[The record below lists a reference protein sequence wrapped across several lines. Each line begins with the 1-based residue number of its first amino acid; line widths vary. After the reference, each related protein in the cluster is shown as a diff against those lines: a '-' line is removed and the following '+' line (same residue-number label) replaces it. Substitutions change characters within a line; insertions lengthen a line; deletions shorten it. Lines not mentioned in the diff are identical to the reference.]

1 MADAAWQRIQERL
14 AEAAAARTLPS
25 DVDAA
30 LERARR
36 QVEALA
42 EASASLEA
50 SLPQQV
56 GDAIRDGIRAEAQ
69 PLGRQVAELR
79 GLSNQLI
86 RRFESLEGDLAAE
99 RAARI
104 EDLALLVDLIR
115 AGWQS
120 VDERLSHIEPRTADV
135 VQLPQ
140 HRSA

>member
-1 MADAAWQRIQERL
+1 MQDAAWQRVQDRL
-14 AEAAAARTLPS
+14 AEVAAARTQPS

-30 LERARR
+30 LDRARK
-36 QVEALA
+36 QIEALA
-42 EASASLEA
+42 QASAALEA
-50 SLPQQV
+50 TLPQQV
-56 GDAIRDGIRAEAQ
+56 GDAIRDGIRSEAQ

-86 RRFESLEGDLAAE
+86 RRFEHLEGDLAAE
-99 RAARI
+99 RAARV

-120 VDERLSHIEPRTADV
+120 VDERLARMEPRMADV

>member
-1 MADAAWQRIQERL
+1 MQGNAWDRVQERL
-14 AEAAAARTLPS
+14 AEVAAQRTQPS

-36 QVEALA
+36 QIEALA

-56 GDAIRDGIRAEAQ
+56 GDAIRDGIRSEAA

-86 RRFESLEGDLAAE
+86 RRFEHLEGDLAAE
-99 RAARI
+99 RSARV

-120 VDERLSHIEPRTADV
+120 VDERLARMEPRSADV

>member
-1 MADAAWQRIQERL
+1 MHDAAWQRVQDRL
-14 AEAAAARTLPS
+14 AEVAATRTQPS

-30 LERARR
+30 LERART
-36 QVEALA
+36 QIEALA
-42 EASASLEA
+42 QASAALEA
-50 SLPQQV
+50 TLPAQV
-56 GDAIRDGIRAEAQ
+56 GDAVREGIRAEAQ

-79 GLSNQLI
+79 GLTNQLI
-86 RRFESLEGDLAAE
+86 RRFEHLEGDLAAE
-99 RAARI
+99 RAARV

-120 VDERLSHIEPRTADV
+120 VDERLARMEPRMADV

>member
-1 MADAAWQRIQERL
+1 MHDAAWQRVQDRL
-14 AEAAAARTLPS
+14 AEAAARRTQPS

-30 LERARR
+30 LERART

-42 EASASLEA
+42 QASAALEA
-50 SLPQQV
+50 TLPAAGRRRV
-56 GDAIRDGIRAEAQ
+56 REGIRAEAQ

-79 GLSNQLI
+79 GLTNQLI
-86 RRFESLEGDLAAE
+86 RRFEQLEGDLAAE
-99 RAARI
+99 RAARV

-120 VDERLSHIEPRTADV
+120 VDERLARMEPRMAEV